1 MRKETSQKAF
11 VNHSIP
17 SRKFDVANKQK
28 IKELFKRRIGYI
40 VGIKHLYKLAN
51 AHTHAYWI
59 KSLVLKRMPKASA
72 SHS

>member
-40 VGIKHLYKLAN
+40 VGIKHLYKLAK
-51 AHTHAYWI
+51 AHTHAY
-59 KSLVLKRMPKASA
+59 
-72 SHS
+72 